1 MRRKHIAFLSLGIIL
16 GIVLLIIGVLA
27 VLRMDSGHLGD
38 LVWVGLAISG
48 VSIWQL
54 VVCIRNR
61 KRGVASGRK
70 GVQEQNNK

>member
-70 GVQEQNNK
+70 GAQEQNKE

>member
-1 MRRKHIAFLSLGIIL
+1 MGLKHIVFLTLGIIL

-54 VVCIRNR
+54 VVCIRSR
-61 KRGVASGRK
+61 KRSVALGGK
-70 GVQEQNNK
+70 GAQEQNK

>member
-1 MRRKHIAFLSLGIIL
+1 MRRKHITFLSLGIIL
-16 GIVLLIIGVLA
+16 GIGLLIIGVLA

-61 KRGVASGRK
+61 KRGVAPGRK
-70 GVQEQNNK
+70 GVQEQNK

>member
-61 KRGVASGRK
+61 KRGVALGRK
-70 GVQEQNNK
+70 GVQEQNK